1 MIGPSTRPIATEE
14 QLSFRTTCL
23 GKIEP
28 LVLVNKIQYSKIK
41 LQNHKKSSS
50 ETEQFTKIMWVVGCS
65 QSATYECYH
74 SHKWLT
80 NDDHCAKQEMLHHI
94 SMRLSSRLELRS
106 VPSNSEL
113 ELLAGLR
120 IRMVDP
126 RNGGPP
132 EWWTL
137 GMADPRNGGPRNG
150 GPLPYNFV
158 GAEFYIHTL
167 ADVSSG
173 TGLPGLSRIKGR

>member
-1 MIGPSTRPIATEE
+1 MPSRAEGPASRRDRSIHAAYCYRGAVIIPHDVPRKDRATCFSK
-14 QLSFRTTCL
+14 QNT
-23 GKIEP
+23 
-28 LVLVNKIQYSKIK
+28 VLKIK
-41 LQNHKKSSS
+41 AAESQKSSS

-94 SMRLSSRLELRS
+94 SMRLSSRLELHS

-120 IRMVDP
+120 IRMADPGMVDP

-132 EWWTL
+132 EW
-137 GMADPRNGGPRNG
+137 
-150 GPLPYNFV
+150 
-158 GAEFYIHTL
+158 GAVT
-167 ADVSSG
+167 V
-173 TGLPGLSRIKGR
+173 